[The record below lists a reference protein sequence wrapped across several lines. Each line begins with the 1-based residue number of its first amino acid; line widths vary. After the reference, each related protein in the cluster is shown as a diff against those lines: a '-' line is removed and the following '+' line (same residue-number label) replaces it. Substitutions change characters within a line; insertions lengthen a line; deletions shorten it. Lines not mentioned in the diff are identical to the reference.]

1 MRGWKILSPLFDIP
15 LIEGVSRRRRDG
27 GGFTASLQAL
37 YFSLVFLIMMLFL
50 RRRKIR
56 RWKSTRLEE
65 LQRQ

>member
-1 MRGWKILSPLFDIP
+1 MRRWNTLSVLPGIP
-15 LIEGVSRRRRDG
+15 LIEGVSRRMRDG